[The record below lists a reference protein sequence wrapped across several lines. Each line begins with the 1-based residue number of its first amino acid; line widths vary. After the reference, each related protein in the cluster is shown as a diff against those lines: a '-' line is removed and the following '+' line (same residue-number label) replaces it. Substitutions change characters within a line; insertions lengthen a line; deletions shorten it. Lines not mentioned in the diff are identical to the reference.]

1 MTPDLGPQRLNDTV
15 IAVGTSLAACQ
26 AGAFCSVPGSLRPEV
41 SPMQE
46 QGQDEERGVDG
57 REVAGEPWRQVDIGN
72 RTVLGAKRL
81 GNIGERAAESI
92 GRKDQALPGDH
103 GARDCRAAV
112 SPP

>member
-1 MTPDLGPQRLNDTV
+1 
-15 IAVGTSLAACQ
+15 
-26 AGAFCSVPGSLRPEV
+26 
-41 SPMQE
+41 MQE

-112 SPP
+112 SPPREPRIQHVGHAGLDGEPGQCVHSLDRHQRGPGGCASPFIR